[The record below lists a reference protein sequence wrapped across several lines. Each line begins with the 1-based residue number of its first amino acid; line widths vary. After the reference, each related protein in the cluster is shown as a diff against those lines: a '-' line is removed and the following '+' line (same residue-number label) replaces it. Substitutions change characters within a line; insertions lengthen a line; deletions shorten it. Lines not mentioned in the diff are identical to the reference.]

1 MCSEQAPI
9 VKLPA
14 FDAVVIPGPELTIL
28 DGFNVP
34 VNTLELTI
42 TFDGGDMVFVA
53 ESNPKPAAA
62 AAAAVTMLGASIP
75 LQSVWCGQALAADVG
90 AGGDVVLNIAMDVN
104 SFKNFALLLFFS
116 ELRVGREASKELRW
130 TDSGVDIDTTDDLSE
145 SKGEENECGSCV
157 ELFLS
162 LWLWLVS
169 TVVEIIAA
177 GAVEREIL
185 AGSENWFT
193 EAKT

>member
-9 VKLPA
+9 VKLAA
-14 FDAVVIPGPELTIL
+14 FGAAVIPGPELTIL
-28 DGFNVP
+28 DGFKAP
-34 VNTLELTI
+34 VNTLELAI
-42 TFDGGDMVFVA
+42 TFDGGDMVFAA

-62 AAAAVTMLGASIP
+62 AAAASIP
-75 LQSVWCGQALAADVG
+75 LQSAWCGQALAANDG
-90 AGGDVVLNIAMDVN
+90 AGGDVVLNVAMD
-104 SFKNFALLLFFS
+104 
-116 ELRVGREASKELRW
+116 LRVGREASKELKW

-145 SKGEENECGSCV
+145 SKGVENECGSCV

-193 EAKT
+193 EAKAESVFNACMQTKRFCNTER